1 MWNAFIV
8 IEHAFST
15 NIGLP
20 FCTTIFMLLNATLSV
35 AMVITLPLSAVVRRG
50 FHLGSCVITYVL
62 L

>member
-8 IEHAFST
+8 IKHTFST
-15 NIGLP
+15 NIKLL
-20 FCTTIFMLLNATLSV
+20 FCMTIFVLLNATLSV
-35 AMVITLPLSAVVRRG
+35 VMVITLPLSAVVRRG